1 MAASRLLRQYL
12 VVDVPTLTALTA
24 LASVV
29 ISGVLAALTQ
39 VSRRDDRKHI
49 ERLRA
54 LDWEHGRSSRRR
66 EAYLAVLEQ
75 GVLLLGANQDDV
87 KQLSKA
93 TSQVE
98 LYGTK
103 RAAELW
109 REFRDL
115 SEAGDADARTAYDA
129 FASQAREE
137 DEQMDRDIQSG
148 TRRSA
153 VR

>member
-1 MAASRLLRQYL
+1 MDFS
-12 VVDVPTLTALTA
+12 ALTA
-24 LASVV
+24 LASVAV
-29 ISGVLAALTQ
+29 SGGVAIMTQ

-54 LDWEHGRSSRRR
+54 LDWEHGRSGRRR
-66 EAYLAVLEQ
+66 EAYLAALEQ
-75 GVLLLGANQDDV
+75 GVLLLEADQNDV

-109 REFRDL
+109 RKFRKASPLDGA
-115 SEAGDADARTAYDA
+115 EAQDAYYA
-129 FASQAREE
+129 FAEQARQE
-137 DEQMDRDIQSG
+137 DERMD
-148 TRRSA
+148 
-153 VR
+153 